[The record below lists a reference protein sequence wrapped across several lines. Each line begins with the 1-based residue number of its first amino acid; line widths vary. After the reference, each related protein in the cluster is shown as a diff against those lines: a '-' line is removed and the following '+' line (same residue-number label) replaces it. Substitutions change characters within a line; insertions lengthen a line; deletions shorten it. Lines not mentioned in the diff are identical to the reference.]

1 MEDTNEGRSGT
12 GQAHRAAPTRDA
24 ARSITVSV
32 ADAAKKNS
40 RIDLCSHL
48 KVVLVVTRRG
58 RRGRLT
64 PPDDVTPSA
73 GSDSANRLDRTTH
86 YRDYAY
92 AFGSRTVY
100 LSCNASCCGT
110 TMLRNR

>member
-40 RIDLCSHL
+40 RIDLCSRSSHL
-48 KVVLVVTRRG
+48 KVVVARRG

-86 YRDYAY
+86 YAY

-100 LSCNASCCGT
+100 LSCNAPCCGT

>member
-32 ADAAKKNS
+32 ADAAKKRIERLTCVS
-40 RIDLCSHL
+40 RR
-48 KVVLVVTRRG
+48 VTRRG